1 MLQDGM
7 LLVNEETH
15 SWLVFASTVGIDFE
29 RRKMKK
35 NRFTNTQLAIAG
47 LMIALTIILSYQN
60 IYLFP
65 PRSGRITLRFIPM
78 IFSGI
83 ILGPTLGTIIGGASD
98 PLIYFM
104 TLGSPGMYFP
114 GYMLTN
120 MIMGFFPG
128 LILGKNI
135 EKESKLSITLK
146 VALISIFSFVVTIL
160 LDSFWLSLTRGKGF
174 WYYVVSRTVPN
185 LIQMAIT
192 FVAILVLSTRIKK
205 TYR

>member
-1 MLQDGM
+1 
-7 LLVNEETH
+7 
-15 SWLVFASTVGIDFE
+15 
-29 RRKMKK
+29 MKK
-35 NRFTNTQLAIAG
+35 NRFTTTQLAIAG
-47 LMIALTIILSYQN
+47 LMIAITVILSYQN

-83 ILGPTLGTIIGGASD
+83 LLGPTLGTIIGGASD

-120 MIMGFFPG
+120 MVIGFFPG
-128 LILGKNI
+128 LIIGKNI
-135 EKESKLSITLK
+135 EKENKFSLILK
-146 VALISIFSFVVTIL
+146 VALISLLSFAVTIF
-160 LDSFWLSLTRGKGF
+160 LDSFWLSITRGKGF
-174 WYYVVSRTVPN
+174 WYYVASRTLPN
-185 LIQMAIT
+185 LIQMGIT
-192 FVAILVLSTRIKK
+192 FVAILVLTTRTKK

>member
-1 MLQDGM
+1 
-7 LLVNEETH
+7 
-15 SWLVFASTVGIDFE
+15 
-29 RRKMKK
+29 MKK
-35 NRFTNTQLAIAG
+35 NRFTTTQLAIAG

-114 GYMLTN
+114 GYLLTN
-120 MIMGFFPG
+120 M
-128 LILGKNI
+128 ILGKNI

-146 VALISIFSFVVTIL
+146 IALISILSFVVTIL

-174 WYYVVSRTVPN
+174 WFYVVSRTVPN

>member
-35 NRFTNTQLAIAG
+35 NRFTTTQLAIAG

-83 ILGPTLGTIIGGASD
+83 ILGPTTWNQSLVEH
-98 PLIYFM
+98 
-104 TLGSPGMYFP
+104 
-114 GYMLTN
+114 LTH
-120 MIMGFFPG
+120 
-128 LILGKNI
+128 
-135 EKESKLSITLK
+135 
-146 VALISIFSFVVTIL
+146 
-160 LDSFWLSLTRGKGF
+160 
-174 WYYVVSRTVPN
+174 
-185 LIQMAIT
+185 
-192 FVAILVLSTRIKK
+192 
-205 TYR
+205 

>member
-35 NRFTNTQLAIAG
+35 NRFTTTQLAIAG

-128 LILGKNI
+128 IILGKNI
-135 EKESKLSITLK
+135 AVGL
-146 VALISIFSFVVTIL
+146 
-160 LDSFWLSLTRGKGF
+160 
-174 WYYVVSRTVPN
+174 
-185 LIQMAIT
+185 
-192 FVAILVLSTRIKK
+192 
-205 TYR
+205 